1 MTVTLMRWTLGV
13 ALVVVVLLA
22 LPWFPRKIAESSE
35 AYADKRVDKLL
46 DINSASQE
54 QLKTLPKVGKA
65 LAARII
71 KHRPYK
77 RKEELV
83 QKRIIPQSTYDKIK
97 DQIVVRQN

>member
-1 MTVTLMRWTLGV
+1 MRRTLGV

-22 LPWFPRKIAESSE
+22 LPGFPRKITESSG
-35 AYADKRVDKLL
+35 AYAANKIDKLL
-46 DINSASQE
+46 EINSASQE

-83 QKRIIPQSTYDKIK
+83 QKHIIPQSTYDKIK